1 MEQQGVILQRQRVTV
16 SNKVRCFSKC
26 LDKIKASRIDQ
37 NKQFSR
43 AEIIALESRITEFQ
57 NLKAEFDTVQAEIEV
72 LEDVDIE
79 EQLVERENF
88 DADFYMYLSEAKEI
102 LEQLVWPVL
111 GIMAQKGSCAAGN
124 TENSSAKF
132 HSSPQLSSIPVP
144 KFNGNLD
151 DWLSFGDTFISL
163 IHTNNSLDN
172 IQKFHFLRTSLV
184 EDAGQVIA
192 DAEFSAEGYQVAWQ
206 LVNYRHNKVA
216 LLVNHNLKKLTMCS
230 LKHLGINTENWD
242 PIVVFLLTEKLDPRS
257 RREWGEYKGINNFPS
272 IREFKRFLRQRID
285 ILESVSGLA
294 VGNKEVKWRNKQK
307 SENHNS
313 KSCSSKGCKT
323 CGSKHHSLLHF
334 NKRSKPNDQ
343 GPTSS
348 APIATDA
355 GQKDDEIQQ
364 VWSSYAVDNHTTEVL
379 LSTAQVKIWGN
390 DGKHHMCRILLDSG
404 SQVNLIS
411 ERLTKLLGSETSSV
425 STSIMGINQVVSSV
439 QKRCVVKVGS
449 LNSSFSKTLSCLI
462 VPKIGDDIPNGIVK
476 TSHLKIPDHLTL
488 ADRKFMERGPI
499 DLLVG
504 AGEFYD
510 FLCIGQ
516 YHLGQDQPVMQK
528 TKVGWIVSGP
538 VVVPQRSEML
548 RCHFV
553 TNTDVAMDLEKFWKI
568 EEPNPSKDVSL
579 SDEDIACERFFI
591 ETTTR
596 DKDGKFVV
604 KIPLCAPIEKLG
616 DSKASALKKYLQLER
631 RLEKNPMM
639 KDRCIRQ
646 VGLDNLEG
654 YPEAACVIMNNF
666 YVDDLVFS
674 DDSSGKAVQVCRE
687 VDLVLKRYGFHLRKW
702 ISNIPEVVT
711 KIGGDDSSEVIV
723 DFGEKGT
730 TKTLGLYWAVSKD
743 MLNYC
748 IKLSTS
754 LTLVCREVD
763 LVLKRYGFHLRKW
776 ISNIPE
782 VVTKIGGDDS
792 SEVIVD
798 FGEKGTTKT
807 LGLYWAVS
815 KDMLNYCIKLSTSLT
830 LVTKRTILS
839 EISRIF
845 DPLGLISPC
854 VILVKILLQELWML
868 KLSWEDTVPSGIA
881 EYWKKLRSDFYQ
893 LETLNIQRQIVCRE
907 YSSIQ
912 LHGFCDA
919 SSKAYGAAVY
929 LRSVDASGSVQVS
942 LVAAKSRVAPLK
954 ALTIPRLE
962 LCGALVLVELV
973 QRIKGAL
980 TLKIDSIYLWCDSTV
995 VLSWIATSPHLLQ
1008 TFVSNR
1014 VAKIQELSQGDDW
1027 YHVKTDE
1034 NPADLIS
1041 RGVPPGKLIHNELW
1055 FNGPSWLTREE
1066 DSWCKKDFSVLS
1078 DVPEMKKQCQVLH
1091 VAQSPRLIDFRRFS
1105 SFQKLVRSFAYCLR
1119 FSNNTRRKSKW
1130 VGHLTS
1136 SELESS
1142 LHSLL
1147 KLVQKETFSEELR
1160 ALEKGSPVKPARL
1173 LPLTPFW
1180 IPQGCSG
1187 WGVDL
1192 HYLT

>member
-1 MEQQGVILQRQRVTV
+1 MEQQGAILQRQRVTV
-16 SNKVRCFSKC
+16 SNKVRCFSKY
-26 LDKIKASRIDQ
+26 LEKIKASMIDQ

-88 DADFYMYLSEAKEI
+88 DADFYMAIGGARS
-102 LEQLVWPVL
+102 
-111 GIMAQKGSCAAGN
+111 
-124 TENSSAKF
+124 
-132 HSSPQLSSIPVP
+132 
-144 KFNGNLD
+144 
-151 DWLSFGDTFISL
+151 WLSFRDTFISL
-163 IHTNNSLDN
+163 IHINNSLDN

-206 LVNYRHNKVA
+206 LVNDRYNKVA
-216 LLVNHNLKKLTMCS
+216 LLVNHNLKKLTSMPQMMRESSVDLTKLLDSIVKIMCS

-242 PIVVFLLTEKLDPRS
+242 PNVIFLLTEKLDPRS
-257 RREWGEYKGINNFPS
+257 RREW
-272 IREFKRFLRQRID
+272 
-285 ILESVSGLA
+285 VSGLA

-307 SENHNS
+307 SVLATFQANSCCYYCKQGHQLERCSDFMKLKPYNRYQLENHNS

-334 NKRSKPNDQ
+334 TKRSKPNDQ

-364 VWSSYAVDNHTTEVL
+364 
-379 LSTAQVKIWGN
+379 IWGN

-462 VPKIGDDIPNGIVK
+462 IPKIGDDIPNGIVK
-476 TSHLKIPDHLTL
+476 TSHLKIPDNLTL
-488 ADRKFMERGPI
+488 ADRKFMEPGPI

-553 TNTDVAMDLEKFWKI
+553 TNSDVAMDLENFWKI

-616 DSKASALKKYLQLER
+616 DAKASALKKYLQLER

-654 YPEAACVIMNNF
+654 YPEAAACVIMNNF

-674 DDSSGKAVQVCRE
+674 DDSSEKAVQVCRE

-711 KIGGDDSSEVIV
+711 KIGGDNSSEVIV

-743 MLNYC
+743 
-748 IKLSTS
+748 I
-754 LTLVCREVD
+754 
-763 LVLKRYGFHLRKW
+763 
-776 ISNIPE
+776 
-782 VVTKIGGDDS
+782 
-792 SEVIVD
+792 
-798 FGEKGTTKT
+798 
-807 LGLYWAVS
+807 
-815 KDMLNYCIKLSTSLT
+815 
-830 LVTKRTILS
+830 
-839 EISRIF
+839 
-845 DPLGLISPC
+845 
-854 VILVKILLQELWML
+854 
-868 KLSWEDTVPSGIA
+868 
-881 EYWKKLRSDFYQ
+881 
-893 LETLNIQRQIVCRE
+893 
-907 YSSIQ
+907 
-912 LHGFCDA
+912 
-919 SSKAYGAAVY
+919 KAYGAAVY

-942 LVAAKSRVAPLK
+942 FVAAKSRVAPLK

-995 VLSWIATSPHLLQ
+995 VLSWISTSPHLLQ

-1034 NPADLIS
+1034 NPADLVS
-1041 RGVPPGKLIHNELW
+1041 RGVSPGKLIHNELW

-1119 FSNNTRRKSKW
+1119 FSNNTRRKPKL

-1147 KLVQKETFSEELR
+1147 KLVQKETFSEGLR

-1173 LPLTPFW
+1173 LPLTPFMDPSGLLRVGGRLALSELSYESKHQILLPSKHW
-1180 IPQGCSG
+1180 FVQLLFIHEHEKLLHGGPQLLLATIREKYWPIGGRDLARKVVHKCVKCFRSNPKHATQIMGVLPEHRVQPMPPFYAVGIDFAGPVLIKSRAGRGCKLLKAYIAVFVCFSTKA
-1187 WGVDL
+1187 VYLDL
-1192 HYLT
+1192 ESDLTSSAFIACLRKFVSRRGKPRYVYSDNGRNFVGAHSELKELRHFLQTHETELIEIFKRENIIWKFSKCS

>member
-1 MEQQGVILQRQRVTV
+1 M
-16 SNKVRCFSKC
+16 
-26 LDKIKASRIDQ
+26 
-37 NKQFSR
+37 
-43 AEIIALESRITEFQ
+43 
-57 NLKAEFDTVQAEIEV
+57 
-72 LEDVDIE
+72 
-79 EQLVERENF
+79 
-88 DADFYMYLSEAKEI
+88 
-102 LEQLVWPVL
+102 
-111 GIMAQKGSCAAGN
+111 
-124 TENSSAKF
+124 
-132 HSSPQLSSIPVP
+132 
-144 KFNGNLD
+144 
-151 DWLSFGDTFISL
+151 
-163 IHTNNSLDN
+163 
-172 IQKFHFLRTSLV
+172 
-184 EDAGQVIA
+184 
-192 DAEFSAEGYQVAWQ
+192 
-206 LVNYRHNKVA
+206 
-216 LLVNHNLKKLTMCS
+216 MCS

-242 PIVVFLLTEKLDPRS
+242 PIVIFLLTEKLDPRS

-272 IREFKRFLRQRID
+272 IGEFKRFLRQQID

-307 SENHNS
+307 SVLATFQANSCCYYCKQGHQLEKCSDFMKLKPSNRYQLVMKNKLCLNCFEENHNI
-313 KSCSSKGCKT
+313 KAV
-323 CGSKHHSLLHF
+323 KHHSLLHF
-334 NKRSKPNDQ
+334 TKRSKPNDQ

-355 GQKDDEIQQ
+355 GQKDEIQQ

-439 QKRCVVKVGS
+439 QKHCVVKVGS

-462 VPKIGDDIPNGIVK
+462 VPKIGDDIPNRIVK

-488 ADRKFMERGPI
+488 ADRKFMEPGPI

-504 AGEFYD
+504 AGQFYD

-528 TKVGWIVSGP
+528 TKVGWLVSGP
-538 VVVPQRSEML
+538 VVVPQWSEML

-553 TNTDVAMDLEKFWKI
+553 TNSDVAMDLEKFWKI

-654 YPEAACVIMNNF
+654 YPEAACVIINNF

-674 DDSSGKAVQVCRE
+674 DDSSEKAVQ
-687 VDLVLKRYGFHLRKW
+687 
-702 ISNIPEVVT
+702 
-711 KIGGDDSSEVIV
+711 
-723 DFGEKGT
+723 
-730 TKTLGLYWAVSKD
+730 
-743 MLNYC
+743 
-748 IKLSTS
+748 
-754 LTLVCREVD
+754 VCREVD

-919 SSKAYGAAVY
+919 SSKAYSAAVFCT
-929 LRSVDASGSVQVS
+929 SFIGSS
-942 LVAAKSRVAPLK
+942 KNRVAPLK
-954 ALTIPRLE
+954 ALTIPR
-962 LCGALVLVELV
+962 GALVLVELV

-1034 NPADLIS
+1034 NPADLVF
-1041 RGVPPGKLIHNELW
+1041 RGVPTGKLIYELW
-1055 FNGPSWLTREE
+1055 FTGPSWLTREE

-1091 VAQSPRLIDFRRFS
+1091 VAQSPRFIDFRRFS
-1105 SFQKLVRSFAYCLR
+1105 SFRKLVRSFAYCLR
-1119 FSNNTRRKSKW
+1119 FSNNIRRKPKW

-1173 LPLTPFW
+1173 LPLTPFMD
-1180 IPQGCSG
+1180 PSG
-1187 WGVDL
+1187 LLRVGVDL
-1192 HYLT
+1192 HSLT